1 MTIADSRLSKN
12 RLSALMDGI
21 FAIAMT
27 ILILGVT
34 PPSTVENITQPQVI
48 NYLISII
55 PEYVSFIISFLIISI
70 LWLNSHAQFKYINNI
85 NSSYL
90 WLSIYELIAI
100 VSIPLTTAI
109 FTSYGNFTI
118 GTVPFNINLLVI
130 GIINV
135 TKWNH
140 LVKNNLLIPD
150 ISKEEI
156 NTISKSKKKL
166 YNHSYNKYDCFC
178 FYTSLLWTCI
188 FLNFYT
194 NTFEIINL
202 KKI

>member
-1 MTIADSRLSKN
+1 MTIVDPRLSKN

-34 PPSTVENITQPQVI
+34 PPSNVGNITQPQVI

-55 PEYVSFIISFLIISI
+55 PEYISFIISFLIISI
-70 LWLNSHAQFKYINNI
+70 LWLNSHAQFKYITNI

-109 FTSYGNFTI
+109 FTSYGNFTV
-118 GTVPFNINLLVI
+118 GTIPFNINLLVI
-130 GIINV
+130 GIINI

-156 NTISKSKKKL
+156 DTISKSKKSFIIIPIISMIVSVFIPL
-166 YNHSYNKYDCFC
+166 YCGLVYFLIFIQTRLNNKF
-178 FYTSLLWTCI
+178 
-188 FLNFYT
+188 
-194 NTFEIINL
+194 